1 MVVRFGLIVRIVHAN
16 FTYLGKKLFGDCGN
30 CRIELITNLST
41 LLISIHHQLIYI
53 TLEKCCIKYL
63 WNLINSNCK
72 LYNNIV
78 KLSLNNVSTT
88 IGENM
93 RYFMYK

>member
-1 MVVRFGLIVRIVHAN
+1 MHI
-16 FTYLGKKLFGDCGN
+16 D
-30 CRIELITNLST
+30 
-41 LLISIHHQLIYI
+41 I
-53 TLEKCCIKYL
+53 TLEKRCIKYV
-63 WNLINSNCK
+63 WNLIYSNCK

-93 RYFMYK
+93 RYFMYKYMIYEYESIKIIYQKIDSYMLSHFNAKVQ

>member
-1 MVVRFGLIVRIVHAN
+1 MPI
-16 FTYLGKKLFGDCGN
+16 D
-30 CRIELITNLST
+30 
-41 LLISIHHQLIYI
+41 I
-53 TLEKCCIKYL
+53 TLEKRCVKYL

-72 LYNNIV
+72 LYNNIA

-93 RYFMYK
+93 MLSSESYVNRETHVVI